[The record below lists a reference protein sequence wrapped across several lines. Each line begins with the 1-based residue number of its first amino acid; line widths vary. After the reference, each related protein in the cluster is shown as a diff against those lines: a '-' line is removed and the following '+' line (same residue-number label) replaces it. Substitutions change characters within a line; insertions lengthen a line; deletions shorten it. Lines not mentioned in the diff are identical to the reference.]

1 MKSRGL
7 IALSMIATFSSQA
20 LSPTTALADQEA
32 PAAAAPAVDTR
43 AAAKALKEGKR
54 LLVKRQLPE
63 AIAKFE
69 EALAR
74 DPARHEAL
82 YQSGFAHQLN
92 QSFEPAIDFYRRYLA
107 AEPNGKYAP
116 EAKRYLLGLET
127 RAEADRKK
135 REAAEAAKKKEEDE
149 KNKLANAERDR
160 EAARTEASAALA
172 RATKAEAE
180 LAAERAKPRA
190 VASSSR
196 SQASSAGEVTRLM
209 GVGLG
214 VAGVAGLAAGA
225 YFAARSS
232 RLSDELSEEN
242 AVYYPDKVKDGEAA
256 DRNMTIAFV
265 AGGVL
270 LAGGVAAYV
279 FGRAQGKERPRAALA
294 PSAQPGGGGLVVT
307 GAW

>member
-7 IALSMIATFSSQA
+7 IALSMITTFSLQA
-20 LSPTTALADQEA
+20 LSPATASADQEA
-32 PAAAAPAVDTR
+32 TAAPAVDAR

-74 DPARHEAL
+74 DPSRNEAL

-107 AEPNGKYAP
+107 AEPSGKYAP
-116 EAKRYLLGLET
+116 EAKRYLTGLEI
-127 RAEADRKK
+127 RKK
-135 REAAEAAKKKEEDE
+135 AADDKRLAEEEKKKKEEDE
-149 KNKLANAERDR
+149 KNQLANAERERQTARD
-160 EAARTEASAALA
+160 EATAALA

-196 SQASSAGEVTRLM
+196 NTGGSRGETLRLT

-265 AGGVL
+265 TGGVL
-270 LAGGVAAYV
+270 LAGGVTAYV